1 MTTWRFVLLALS
13 SVALVS
19 AAPSISYPIGERLV
33 CKAWFIGFIPIGTVW
48 MGLTTGSYH
57 GANTVVCEGRC
68 LGDFK
73 FYVADVRL
81 ASHLDPATDR
91 ALYHEIEQFGSERRG
106 RRLIFDWQSNLVTYV
121 RRERDGSYA
130 VRRVVPITPD
140 VWDVYSCAFQA
151 RKYFQPTVGWSHDVK
166 LIETERVFHIRV
178 TVLARRQLTIAGLGT
193 FDACRLGFT
202 PLNLKPHEVFKGLLN
217 LDRDI
222 EVWVESTTCT
232 PLYMKSTVPFG
243 FLRPKVEVVLAE
255 WHTVPG
261 FEPAVIG
268 VSSNAVARGLRPRRD

>member
-1 MTTWRFVLLALS
+1 MSRVLRYAASVCLA
-13 SVALVS
+13 ALPLQAS
-19 AAPSISYPIGERLV
+19 FIGNYPIGERLV
-33 CKAWFIGFIPIGTVW
+33 CKAWFVGFIPIGTVW
-48 MGLTTGSYH
+48 MGLTTGTYQ
-57 GANTVVCEGRC
+57 GASTIVCEGRC

-81 ASHLDPATDR
+81 ASHLDARTDR

-106 RRLIFDWQSNLVTYV
+106 RRLYFDWRSNVVTYV

-130 VRRVVPITPD
+130 LRRVVPITPD

-151 RKYFQPTVGWSHDVK
+151 RKYFQPQVGWSYDVK

-178 TVLARRQLTIAGLGT
+178 TVLERKLLTIPKVGT
-193 FDACRLGFT
+193 FDACRIGFT
-202 PLNLKPHEVFKGLLN
+202 PLNLQPQEVFKGLLN

-222 EVWVESTTCT
+222 EVWVESSTCT
-232 PLYMKSTVPFG
+232 PLYLKSTVPFG

-261 FEPAVIG
+261 FEPRMLNVVTNVG
-268 VSSNAVARGLRPRRD
+268 R